1 VKGRAM
7 ASNRAGRYVMSLDGY
22 KAYVPEAL
30 PPNPPIV
37 LSDELVTLLS
47 SADRKLGRLDGVTQ
61 VLPNPDLFVAMFV
74 NKEALI
80 SSQIEGTQASLVDVL
95 GAAKEKQAS
104 NNDAFEVVNYI
115 EAMNYALKRLGSF
128 PLSLRLIKE
137 VHSILL
143 RSGRGSNLE
152 AGEFR
157 ASQNWIGSPGS
168 TLANADFVPP
178 TVDDMMPAL
187 YSLEE
192 YLHKENGLP
201 PLVKIALIHA
211 QFETIHPFLDGN
223 GRMGRLLITF
233 WLCQQNVISKPL
245 LYLSHYFKQN
255 REAYYQRLTD
265 IRFDGAWEE
274 WVAFFLKGV
283 ITVSE
288 EAVVTAK
295 RILDL
300 KESGQQVLS
309 SSIRNNGNHLRL
321 YESLFQ
327 DPLITRSEVI
337 SMLDVTAPTATR
349 IINSMVDLGIL
360 TDLNPERRRNKQYLF
375 DDYLNIL
382 TDGIESD

>member
-1 VKGRAM
+1 M